1 MSVEFWYSKIQFVLL
16 AFKVK
21 KAERLNEIVH
31 HLRRMHQ
38 AITAESL
45 ATVFE
50 VSPRTIYR
58 DIQDLVNAGTPITG
72 EAGVGYVIDKQY
84 HLPPIMFDPD
94 EIEAIALG
102 ISMVSNWTDE
112 AFAKKAKSAY
122 CKIQATLTA
131 PMINELTQIS
141 TFSAPSRYKIPWTVN
156 FTEVRE
162 CIRRKRYVSFTYYDL
177 DEHQT
182 ERTIRPL
189 ALISFSPV
197 WLLGGWCELRQD
209 FRNFRL
215 DRIKRF
221 TQLGSCFRD
230 EKGKA
235 LADYLKTSNDR
246 V

>member
-1 MSVEFWYSKIQFVLL
+1 MR
-16 AFKVK
+16 

-38 AITAESL
+38 AVTADTL
-45 ATVFE
+45 AALFE

-58 DIQDLVNAGTPITG
+58 DIQDLMDSGIPITG
-72 EAGVGYVIDKQY
+72 EAGVGYVIDKHY
-84 HLPPIMFDPD
+84 HLPPIMFDAD

-102 ISMVSNWTDE
+102 IGMVSNWTDA
-112 AFAKKAKSAY
+112 AFARKAKSAY
-122 CKIQATLTA
+122 EKIQATLTA
-131 PMINELTQIS
+131 PMVHELTQIS
-141 TFSAPSRYKIPWTVN
+141 TFSAPSRYKIPWKVN

-162 CIRRKRYVSFTYYDL
+162 CIRRKQFVTFSYLDL
-177 DEHQT
+177 SDQVT

-189 ALISFSPV
+189 ALISFSPI
-197 WLLGGWCELRQD
+197 WLLAGWCEMRQN

-215 DRIKRF
+215 DRISDFSVSPQR
-221 TQLGSCFRD
+221 FRD

-235 LADYLKTSNDR
+235 LSDYLKEQDEC

>member
-1 MSVEFWYSKIQFVLL
+1 MR
-16 AFKVK
+16 

-38 AITAESL
+38 AVTAETL
-45 ATVFE
+45 AALFE

-58 DIQDLVNAGTPITG
+58 DIQDLMDSGIPITG
-72 EAGVGYVIDKQY
+72 EAGVGYVIDKHY
-84 HLPPIMFDPD
+84 HLPPIMFDAD

-102 ISMVSNWTDE
+102 IGMVSNWTDA
-112 AFAKKAKSAY
+112 AFARKAKSAY
-122 CKIQATLTA
+122 EKIQATLTA
-131 PMINELTQIS
+131 PMIHELTQIS
-141 TFSAPSRYKIPWTVN
+141 TFSAPSRYKIPWKVN

-162 CIRRKRYVSFTYYDL
+162 CIRRKQFVTFSYLDL
-177 DEHQT
+177 SDQVT

-189 ALISFSPV
+189 ALISFSPI
-197 WLLGGWCELRQD
+197 WLLAGWCEMRQN

-215 DRIKRF
+215 DRISDFSVSPQR
-221 TQLGSCFRD
+221 FRD

-235 LADYLKTSNDR
+235 LSDYLKEQDDC

>member
-1 MSVEFWYSKIQFVLL
+1 MR
-16 AFKVK
+16 

-38 AITAESL
+38 AVTADTL
-45 ATVFE
+45 AALFE

-58 DIQDLVNAGTPITG
+58 DIQDLMDSGIPITG

-84 HLPPIMFDPD
+84 HLPPIMFDAD

-102 ISMVSNWTDE
+102 IGMVSNWTDA
-112 AFAKKAKSAY
+112 AFARKAKSAY
-122 CKIQATLTA
+122 EKIQATLTA
-131 PMINELTQIS
+131 PMVHELTQIS
-141 TFSAPSRYKIPWTVN
+141 TFSAPSRYKIPWKVN

-162 CIRRKRYVSFTYYDL
+162 CIRRKQFVTFSYLDL
-177 DEHQT
+177 SDQVT

-189 ALISFSPV
+189 ALISFSPI
-197 WLLGGWCELRQD
+197 WLLAGWCEMRQN

-215 DRIKRF
+215 DRISDFSVSPQR
-221 TQLGSCFRD
+221 FRD

-235 LADYLKTSNDR
+235 LSDYLKEQNEC

>member
-1 MSVEFWYSKIQFVLL
+1 MR
-16 AFKVK
+16 

-38 AITAESL
+38 AVTADTL
-45 ATVFE
+45 AALFE

-58 DIQDLVNAGTPITG
+58 DIQDLMDSGIPITG

-84 HLPPIMFDPD
+84 HLPPIMFDAD

-102 ISMVSNWTDE
+102 IGMVSNWTDA
-112 AFAKKAKSAY
+112 AFARKAKSAY
-122 CKIQATLTA
+122 EKIRATLTA
-131 PMINELTQIS
+131 PMVHELTQIS
-141 TFSAPSRYKIPWTVN
+141 TFSAPSRYKIPWKVN

-162 CIRRKRYVSFTYYDL
+162 CIRRKQFVTFSYLDL
-177 DEHQT
+177 SDQVT

-189 ALISFSPV
+189 ALISFSPI
-197 WLLGGWCELRQD
+197 WLLAGWCEMRQN

-215 DRIKRF
+215 DRISDFSVSPQR
-221 TQLGSCFRD
+221 FRD

-235 LADYLKTSNDR
+235 LSDYLKEQDEC

>member
-1 MSVEFWYSKIQFVLL
+1 MR
-16 AFKVK
+16 

-31 HLRRMHQ
+31 QLRRMHQ
-38 AITAESL
+38 AVTADTL
-45 ATVFE
+45 AALFE

-58 DIQDLVNAGTPITG
+58 DIQDLMDSGIPITG

-84 HLPPIMFDPD
+84 HLPPMMFDAD

-102 ISMVSNWTDE
+102 IGMVSNWTDA
-112 AFAKKAKSAY
+112 AFARKAKSAY
-122 CKIQATLTA
+122 EKIQATLTA
-131 PMINELTQIS
+131 PMIHELTQIS
-141 TFSAPSRYKIPWTVN
+141 TFSAPSRYKIPWKVN

-162 CIRRKRYVSFTYYDL
+162 CIRRKQFVTFSYLDL
-177 DEHQT
+177 SDQVT

-189 ALISFSPV
+189 ALISFSPI
-197 WLLGGWCELRQD
+197 WLLAGWCEMRQN

-215 DRIKRF
+215 DRISDFSVSPQR
-221 TQLGSCFRD
+221 FRD

-235 LADYLKTSNDR
+235 LSDYLKEQDEC

>member
-1 MSVEFWYSKIQFVLL
+1 MR
-16 AFKVK
+16 

-38 AITAESL
+38 AVTAETL
-45 ATVFE
+45 AALFE

-58 DIQDLVNAGTPITG
+58 DIQDLMDSGIPITG
-72 EAGVGYVIDKQY
+72 EAGVGYVIDKHY
-84 HLPPIMFDPD
+84 HLPPIMFDAD

-102 ISMVSNWTDE
+102 ISMVSNWTDD
-112 AFAKKAKSAY
+112 AFARKAKSAY
-122 CKIQATLTA
+122 EKIQATLTA
-131 PMINELTQIS
+131 PMVHELTQIS
-141 TFSAPSRYKIPWTVN
+141 TFSAPSRYKIPWKVN

-162 CIRRKRYVSFTYYDL
+162 CIRRKQFVTFSYLDL
-177 DEHQT
+177 SDQVT

-189 ALISFSPV
+189 ALISFSPI
-197 WLLGGWCELRQD
+197 WLLAGWCEMRQN

-215 DRIKRF
+215 DRISDFSVSPQR
-221 TQLGSCFRD
+221 FRD

-235 LADYLKTSNDR
+235 LSDYLKEQDDC

>member
-1 MSVEFWYSKIQFVLL
+1 MR
-16 AFKVK
+16 

-38 AITAESL
+38 AVTADTL
-45 ATVFE
+45 AALFE

-58 DIQDLVNAGTPITG
+58 DIQDLMDSGIPITG

-84 HLPPIMFDPD
+84 HLPPIMFDAD

-102 ISMVSNWTDE
+102 IGMVSNWTDA
-112 AFAKKAKSAY
+112 AFARKAKSAY
-122 CKIQATLTA
+122 EKIQATLTA
-131 PMINELTQIS
+131 PMVHELTQIS
-141 TFSAPSRYKIPWTVN
+141 TFSAPSRYKIPWKVN

-162 CIRRKRYVSFTYYDL
+162 CIRRKQFVTFSYLDL
-177 DEHQT
+177 SDQVT
-182 ERTIRPL
+182 ERTNRPL
-189 ALISFSPV
+189 ALISYSPI
-197 WLLGGWCELRQD
+197 WLLAGWCEMRQN

-215 DRIKRF
+215 DRISDFSVSPQR
-221 TQLGSCFRD
+221 FRD

-235 LADYLKTSNDR
+235 LSDYLKEQDEC

>member
-1 MSVEFWYSKIQFVLL
+1 MR
-16 AFKVK
+16 

-31 HLRRMHQ
+31 HLRRIHQ
-38 AITAESL
+38 AVTADTL
-45 ATVFE
+45 AALFE

-58 DIQDLVNAGTPITG
+58 DIQDLMDSGIPITG

-84 HLPPIMFDPD
+84 HLPPIMFDAD

-102 ISMVSNWTDE
+102 IGMVSNWTDA
-112 AFAKKAKSAY
+112 AFARKAKSAY
-122 CKIQATLTA
+122 EKIQATLTA
-131 PMINELTQIS
+131 PMIHELTQIS
-141 TFSAPSRYKIPWTVN
+141 TFSAPSRYKIPWKVN

-162 CIRRKRYVSFTYYDL
+162 CIRRKQFVTFSYLDL
-177 DEHQT
+177 SDQVT

-189 ALISFSPV
+189 ALISFSPI
-197 WLLGGWCELRQD
+197 WLLAGWCEMRQN

-215 DRIKRF
+215 DRISDFSVSPQR
-221 TQLGSCFRD
+221 FRD

-235 LADYLKTSNDR
+235 LSDYLKEQDEC

>member
-1 MSVEFWYSKIQFVLL
+1 MR
-16 AFKVK
+16 

-38 AITAESL
+38 AVTAETL
-45 ATVFE
+45 AALFE

-58 DIQDLVNAGTPITG
+58 DIQDLMDSGIPITG
-72 EAGVGYVIDKQY
+72 EAGVGYVIDKHY
-84 HLPPIMFDPD
+84 HLPPIMFDAD

-102 ISMVSNWTDE
+102 ISMVSNWTDD
-112 AFAKKAKSAY
+112 AFARKAKSAY
-122 CKIQATLTA
+122 EKIQATLTA
-131 PMINELTQIS
+131 PMVHELTQIS
-141 TFSAPSRYKIPWTVN
+141 TFSAPSRYKIPWKVN

-162 CIRRKRYVSFTYYDL
+162 CIRRKQFVTFSYLDL
-177 DEHQT
+177 SDQVT

-189 ALISFSPV
+189 ALISFSPI
-197 WLLGGWCELRQD
+197 WLLAGWCEMRQN

-215 DRIKRF
+215 DRISDFSVSPQR
-221 TQLGSCFRD
+221 FRD

-235 LADYLKTSNDR
+235 LSDYLKEQDEC

>member
-1 MSVEFWYSKIQFVLL
+1 MR
-16 AFKVK
+16 

-38 AITAESL
+38 AVTADTL
-45 ATVFE
+45 AALFE

-58 DIQDLVNAGTPITG
+58 DIQDLMDSGIPITG
-72 EAGVGYVIDKQY
+72 EAGGGYVIDKQY
-84 HLPPIMFDPD
+84 HLPPIMFDAD

-102 ISMVSNWTDE
+102 IGMVSNWTDA
-112 AFAKKAKSAY
+112 AFARKAKSAY
-122 CKIQATLTA
+122 EKIQATLTA
-131 PMINELTQIS
+131 PMIHELTQIS
-141 TFSAPSRYKIPWTVN
+141 TFSAPSRYKIPWKVN

-162 CIRRKRYVSFTYYDL
+162 CIRRKQFVTFSYLDL
-177 DEHQT
+177 SDQVT

-189 ALISFSPV
+189 ALISFSPI
-197 WLLGGWCELRQD
+197 WLLAGWCEMRQN

-215 DRIKRF
+215 DRISDFSVSPQR
-221 TQLGSCFRD
+221 FRD

-235 LADYLKTSNDR
+235 LSDYLKEQDEC

>member
-1 MSVEFWYSKIQFVLL
+1 MR
-16 AFKVK
+16 

-31 HLRRMHQ
+31 QLRRMHQ
-38 AITAESL
+38 AVTADTL
-45 ATVFE
+45 AALFE

-58 DIQDLVNAGTPITG
+58 DIQDLMDSGIPITG

-84 HLPPIMFDPD
+84 HLPPIMFDAD

-102 ISMVSNWTDE
+102 IGMVSNWTDA
-112 AFAKKAKSAY
+112 AFARKAKSAY
-122 CKIQATLTA
+122 EKIQATLTA
-131 PMINELTQIS
+131 PMIHELTQIS
-141 TFSAPSRYKIPWTVN
+141 TFSAPSRYKIPWKVN

-162 CIRRKRYVSFTYYDL
+162 CIRRKQFVTFSYLDL
-177 DEHQT
+177 SDQVT

-189 ALISFSPV
+189 ALISFSPI
-197 WLLGGWCELRQD
+197 WLLAGWCEKRQN

-215 DRIKRF
+215 DRISDFSVSPQR
-221 TQLGSCFRD
+221 FRD

-235 LADYLKTSNDR
+235 LSDYLKEQDEC

>member
-1 MSVEFWYSKIQFVLL
+1 MR
-16 AFKVK
+16 

-38 AITAESL
+38 AVTADTL
-45 ATVFE
+45 AALFE

-58 DIQDLVNAGTPITG
+58 DIQDLMDSGIPITG

-84 HLPPIMFDPD
+84 HLPPIMFDAD

-102 ISMVSNWTDE
+102 IGMVSNWTDA
-112 AFAKKAKSAY
+112 AFARKAKSAY
-122 CKIQATLTA
+122 EKIQATLTA
-131 PMINELTQIS
+131 PMVQELTQIS
-141 TFSAPSRYKIPWTVN
+141 TFSAPSRYKIPWKVN

-162 CIRRKRYVSFTYYDL
+162 CIRRKQFVTFSYLDL
-177 DEHQT
+177 SDQVT

-189 ALISFSPV
+189 ALISFSPI
-197 WLLGGWCELRQD
+197 WLLAGWCEMRQN

-215 DRIKRF
+215 DRISDFSVSSQR
-221 TQLGSCFRD
+221 FRD

-235 LADYLKTSNDR
+235 LADYLKEQDEC

>member
-1 MSVEFWYSKIQFVLL
+1 MR
-16 AFKVK
+16 

-38 AITAESL
+38 AVTADTL
-45 ATVFE
+45 AALFE

-58 DIQDLVNAGTPITG
+58 DIQDLMDSGIPITG

-84 HLPPIMFDPD
+84 HLPPIMFDAD

-102 ISMVSNWTDE
+102 IGMVSNWTDA
-112 AFAKKAKSAY
+112 AFARKAKSAY
-122 CKIQATLTA
+122 EKIQATLTA
-131 PMINELTQIS
+131 PMVQELTQIS
-141 TFSAPSRYKIPWTVN
+141 TFSAPSRYKIPWKVN

-162 CIRRKRYVSFTYYDL
+162 CIRRKQFVTFRYLDL
-177 DEHQT
+177 SDQVT

-189 ALISFSPV
+189 ALISFSPI
-197 WLLGGWCELRQD
+197 WLLAGWCEMRQN

-215 DRIKRF
+215 DRISDFSVSPQR
-221 TQLGSCFRD
+221 FRD

-235 LADYLKTSNDR
+235 LSDYLKEQDEC

>member
-1 MSVEFWYSKIQFVLL
+1 MR
-16 AFKVK
+16 

-38 AITAESL
+38 AVTAETL
-45 ATVFE
+45 AALFE

-58 DIQDLVNAGTPITG
+58 DIQDLMDSGIPITG
-72 EAGVGYVIDKQY
+72 EAGVGYVIDKHY
-84 HLPPIMFDPD
+84 HLPPIMFDAD

-102 ISMVSNWTDE
+102 ISMVSNWTDD
-112 AFAKKAKSAY
+112 AFARKAKSAY
-122 CKIQATLTA
+122 EKIQATLTA
-131 PMINELTQIS
+131 PMIHELTQIS
-141 TFSAPSRYKIPWTVN
+141 TFSAPSRYKIPWKVN

-162 CIRRKRYVSFTYYDL
+162 CIRRKQFVTFSYLDL
-177 DEHQT
+177 SDQVT

-189 ALISFSPV
+189 ALISFSPI
-197 WLLGGWCELRQD
+197 WLLAGWCEMRQN

-215 DRIKRF
+215 DRISDFSVSPQR
-221 TQLGSCFRD
+221 FRD

-235 LADYLKTSNDR
+235 LSDYLKEQDEC

>member
-1 MSVEFWYSKIQFVLL
+1 MR
-16 AFKVK
+16 

-38 AITAESL
+38 AVTAETL
-45 ATVFE
+45 AALFE

-58 DIQDLVNAGTPITG
+58 DIQDLMDSGIPITG
-72 EAGVGYVIDKQY
+72 EAGVGYVIDKHY
-84 HLPPIMFDPD
+84 HLPPIMFDAD

-102 ISMVSNWTDE
+102 ISMVSNWTDD
-112 AFAKKAKSAY
+112 AFARKAKSAY
-122 CKIQATLTA
+122 EKIQATLTA
-131 PMINELTQIS
+131 PMIHELTQIS
-141 TFSAPSRYKIPWTVN
+141 TFSAPSRYKIPWKVN

-162 CIRRKRYVSFTYYDL
+162 CIRRKQFVTFSYLDL
-177 DEHQT
+177 SDQVT

-189 ALISFSPV
+189 ALISFSPI
-197 WLLGGWCELRQD
+197 WLLAGWCEMRQN

-215 DRIKRF
+215 DRISDFSVSPQRF
-221 TQLGSCFRD
+221 QD

-235 LADYLKTSNDR
+235 LSDYLKEQDDC

>member
-1 MSVEFWYSKIQFVLL
+1 MR
-16 AFKVK
+16 

-38 AITAESL
+38 AVTADTL
-45 ATVFE
+45 AALFE

-58 DIQDLVNAGTPITG
+58 DIQDLMDSGIPITG
-72 EAGVGYVIDKQY
+72 EAGVGYVIDKHY
-84 HLPPIMFDPD
+84 HLPPIMFDAD

-102 ISMVSNWTDE
+102 IGMVSNWTDA
-112 AFAKKAKSAY
+112 AFARKAKSAY
-122 CKIQATLTA
+122 EKIQATLTA
-131 PMINELTQIS
+131 PMIHELTQIS
-141 TFSAPSRYKIPWTVN
+141 TFSAPSRYKIPWKVN

-162 CIRRKRYVSFTYYDL
+162 CIRRKQFVTFSYLDL
-177 DEHQT
+177 SDQVT

-189 ALISFSPV
+189 ALISFSPI
-197 WLLGGWCELRQD
+197 WLLAGWCEMRQN

-215 DRIKRF
+215 DRISDFSVSPTR
-221 TQLGSCFRD
+221 FRD

-235 LADYLKTSNDR
+235 LSDYLKEQDEC

>member
-1 MSVEFWYSKIQFVLL
+1 MR
-16 AFKVK
+16 

-38 AITAESL
+38 AVTAETL
-45 ATVFE
+45 AALFE

-58 DIQDLVNAGTPITG
+58 DIQDLMDSGIPITG

-84 HLPPIMFDPD
+84 HLPPIMFDAD

-102 ISMVSNWTDE
+102 IGMVSNWTDD
-112 AFAKKAKSAY
+112 AFARKAKSAY
-122 CKIQATLTA
+122 EKIQATLTA
-131 PMINELTQIS
+131 PMVHELTQIS
-141 TFSAPSRYKIPWTVN
+141 TFSAPSRYKIPWKVN

-162 CIRRKRYVSFTYYDL
+162 CIRRKQFVTFSYLDL
-177 DEHQT
+177 SDQVT

-189 ALISFSPV
+189 ALISFSPI
-197 WLLGGWCELRQD
+197 WLLAGWCEMRQN

-215 DRIKRF
+215 DRISDFSVSPQR
-221 TQLGSCFRD
+221 FRD

-235 LADYLKTSNDR
+235 LSDYLKEQDEC

>member
-1 MSVEFWYSKIQFVLL
+1 MR
-16 AFKVK
+16 

-38 AITAESL
+38 AVTADTL
-45 ATVFE
+45 AALFE

-58 DIQDLVNAGTPITG
+58 DIQDLMDSGIPITG

-84 HLPPIMFDPD
+84 HLPPIMFDAD

-102 ISMVSNWTDE
+102 IGMVSNWTDA
-112 AFAKKAKSAY
+112 AFARKAKSAY
-122 CKIQATLTA
+122 EKIQATLTA
-131 PMINELTQIS
+131 PMIHELTQIS
-141 TFSAPSRYKIPWTVN
+141 TFSEPSRYKIPWKVN

-162 CIRRKRYVSFTYYDL
+162 CIRRKQFVTFSYLDL
-177 DEHQT
+177 SDQVT

-189 ALISFSPV
+189 ALISFSPI
-197 WLLGGWCELRQD
+197 WLLAGWCEMRQN

-215 DRIKRF
+215 DRISDFSVSPQR
-221 TQLGSCFRD
+221 FRD

-235 LADYLKTSNDR
+235 LSDYLKEQDEC

>member
-1 MSVEFWYSKIQFVLL
+1 MR
-16 AFKVK
+16 

-38 AITAESL
+38 AVTAYTL
-45 ATVFE
+45 AALFE

-58 DIQDLVNAGTPITG
+58 DIQDLMDSGIPITG

-84 HLPPIMFDPD
+84 HLPPIMFDAD

-102 ISMVSNWTDE
+102 IGMVSNWTDA
-112 AFAKKAKSAY
+112 AFARKAKSAY
-122 CKIQATLTA
+122 EKIQATLTA
-131 PMINELTQIS
+131 PMIHELTQIS
-141 TFSAPSRYKIPWTVN
+141 TFSAPSRYKIPWKVN

-162 CIRRKRYVSFTYYDL
+162 CIRRKQFVTFSYLDL
-177 DEHQT
+177 SDQVT

-189 ALISFSPV
+189 ALISFSPI
-197 WLLGGWCELRQD
+197 WLLAGWCEMRQN

-215 DRIKRF
+215 DRISDFSVSPQR
-221 TQLGSCFRD
+221 FRD

-235 LADYLKTSNDR
+235 LSDYLKEQDEC

>member
-1 MSVEFWYSKIQFVLL
+1 MR
-16 AFKVK
+16 

-31 HLRRMHQ
+31 YLRRMHQ
-38 AITAESL
+38 AITADTL
-45 ATVFE
+45 ADTFE
-50 VSPRTIYR
+50 VSSRTIYR
-58 DIQDLVNAGTPITG
+58 DIQDLINAGTPITG
-72 EAGVGYVIDKQY
+72 EAGVGYIINKQY
-84 HLPPIMFDPD
+84 HLPPIMFDAD

-112 AFAKKAKSAY
+112 AFAQKAKSAY

-131 PMINELTQIS
+131 PMLHELTQIS
-141 TFSAPSRYKIPWTVN
+141 TFSAPSRYKIPWKVN

-162 CIRRKRYVSFTYYDL
+162 CIRRKKYVNFTYCDL
-177 DEHQT
+177 DDHQT

-215 DRIKRF
+215 DRIKHF
-221 TQLGSCFRD
+221 TQLNSCFRD
-230 EKGKA
+230 EKGKT
-235 LADYLKTSNDR
+235 LVDYLKTSSDG

>member
-1 MSVEFWYSKIQFVLL
+1 MR
-16 AFKVK
+16 

-38 AITAESL
+38 AVTADTL
-45 ATVFE
+45 AALFE

-58 DIQDLVNAGTPITG
+58 DIQDLMDSGIPITG

-84 HLPPIMFDPD
+84 HLPPIMFDAD

-102 ISMVSNWTDE
+102 IGMVSNWTDA
-112 AFAKKAKSAY
+112 AFARKAKSAY
-122 CKIQATLTA
+122 EKIQATLTA
-131 PMINELTQIS
+131 PMVQELTQIS
-141 TFSAPSRYKIPWTVN
+141 TFSAPSRYKIPWKVN

-162 CIRRKRYVSFTYYDL
+162 CIRRKQFVTFSYLDL
-177 DEHQT
+177 SDQVT

-189 ALISFSPV
+189 ALISFSPI
-197 WLLGGWCELRQD
+197 WLLAGWCEMRQN

-215 DRIKRF
+215 DRISDFSVSPQR
-221 TQLGSCFRD
+221 FRD

-235 LADYLKTSNDR
+235 LSDYLKEQDEC